1 MKIPPRSHSPNK
13 IPLPGHRCTVILT
26 EEQWDSFIQ
35 TGVLKKR
42 WFGNGQ
48 SILVKDSLAQAMESF
63 NKADEKVKG
72 TQPFQTLLFH
82 IPLTTYHDWVHEG
95 VMVRTSHVGG
105 YRIKAD
111 INVKE
116 IDPDFTLHPLS

>member
-1 MKIPPRSHSPNK
+1 MR
-13 IPLPGHRCTVILT
+13 
-26 EEQWDSFIQ
+26 Q
-35 TGVLKKR
+35 TGELTTK

-48 SILVKDSLAQAMESF
+48 SIPVKDSLAQAMESF

-72 TQPFQTLLFH
+72 MQPFQTLLFH

-111 INVKE
+111 INVRE